1 MHFKACTCSMR
12 VHHIFVCIF
21 MYINVLVYHFGIGS
35 FFTSSGLSVQEDAS
49 LVP

>member
-12 VHHIFVCIF
+12 VHHIFVCGF
-21 MYINVLVYHFGIGS
+21 MYLNVLVYHFGTGL
-35 FFTSSGLSVQEDAS
+35 FFTSGLSVQEDAS